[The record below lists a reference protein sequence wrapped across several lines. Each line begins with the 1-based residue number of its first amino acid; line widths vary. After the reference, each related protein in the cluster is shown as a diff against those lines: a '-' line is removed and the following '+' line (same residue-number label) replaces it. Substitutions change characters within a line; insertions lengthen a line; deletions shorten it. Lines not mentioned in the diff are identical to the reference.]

1 MPRSLRVR
9 HDCIAKVKLAVTD
22 NGYPNQRVLARNIG
36 LSLSTISNFL
46 TGKPVSY
53 HTFEQMC
60 RILNLDWREISTN
73 IEVISTPP
81 AYAQIRKKKP
91 NFNQFSDW
99 GTAIDISEFYGYS
112 QELTQL
118 QSWILEDGCR
128 LLGLFSMSG
137 VGKTTL
143 ATQLAKQIQDQFNYV
158 FWRSVPTVLSFDEM
172 ITDMLSLVSNYKESK
187 PDINRI
193 MYYLRSRRCLIILD
207 HIEIVLDALNRK
219 YDSKYNHFIQIIAE
233 TNHQSCLIFTSRNQP
248 TEFSLLENWS
258 SSVRSLKLF
267 GSFKAAFS
275 LIQSKQLL
283 GTEQQKYELCDLCDN
298 NPLKIKIVVNAIIKL
313 FNGDIDKYLT
323 HTAS

>member
-1 MPRSLRVR
+1 MPRSLKVR

-22 NGYPNQRVLARNIG
+22 NGYRNQRVLARDTG

-53 HTFEQMC
+53 HTFERMC
-60 RILNLDWREISTN
+60 RILNLDWQEITTN
-73 IEVISTPP
+73 IQVISTPP
-81 AYAQIRKKKP
+81 AYAQIRKKKT
-91 NFNQFSDW
+91 NTNQFLDW

-128 LLGLFSMSG
+128 LLGLFGMGG

-143 ATQLAKQIQDQFNYV
+143 ATQLAKQIQDHFDYV

-172 ITDMLSLVSNYKESK
+172 IADMLSLVSNHKESK
-187 PDINRI
+187 PDINRVI
-193 MYYLRSRRCLIILD
+193 HYLRAYPCLIILD
-207 HIEIVLDALNRK
+207 YLETDLYAF
-219 YDSKYNHFIQIIAE
+219 DSKYNHFIQIIAE
-233 TNHQSCLIFTSRNQP
+233 TNHQSCLIFTCRNQP
-248 TEFSLLENWS
+248 DQISLLENWS

-267 GSFKAAFS
+267 GSSEVAFS

-298 NPLKIKIVVNAIIKL
+298 NPLKIKMVVNTIIKL
-313 FNGDIDKYLT
+313 FNSDIDKYLT